1 LDKLGGD
8 YTNTVGVIDLGGG
21 SVQMAY
27 AISPVAAAAAPIVPD
42 GKDPYVT
49 KQYLK
54 GRDYNVYTHRLD
66 PPALFTSIFITAVLQ
81 VPMVESLIN
90 VQW

>member
-8 YTNTVGVIDLGGG
+8 YAKTVGVIDLGGA

-27 AISPVAAAAAPIVPD
+27 AISPDVAAIAPVAPD

-49 KQYLK
+49 KEYLK
-54 GRDYNVYTHRLD
+54 GRDYNVYAHKLE
-66 PPALFTSIFITAVLQ
+66 PLVSF
-81 VPMVESLIN
+81 N
-90 VQW
+90 